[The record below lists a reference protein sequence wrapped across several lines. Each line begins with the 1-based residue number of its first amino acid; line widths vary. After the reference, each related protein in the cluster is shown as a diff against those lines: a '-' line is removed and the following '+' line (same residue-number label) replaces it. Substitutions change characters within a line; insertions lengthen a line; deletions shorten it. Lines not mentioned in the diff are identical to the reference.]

1 MLTVGYEAWE
11 YMDWICYAC
20 SIRVSELQFEAKRD
34 PIIATKLTTLTSI
47 SPERS
52 VIGEDKTDLSY
63 ISAGGSGRIQ
73 ETTRTSFSKATKPSK
88 TPKSVRFVT
97 LGHDEHFYE
106 CTPPVAVD
114 LMSSFEKWKDS
125 LRRRWKRVG
134 RCIQAAGRRIER
146 PVISVLMRL
155 GY

>member
-34 PIIATKLTTLTSI
+34 PISATKLTRLTS
-47 SPERS
+47 ERS
-52 VIGEDKTDLSY
+52 VIGEDKTNLSH
-63 ISAGGSGRIQ
+63 ISAGTSGRIQ
-73 ETTRTSFSKATKPSK
+73 ETTRTSFSKASKPSK

-106 CTPPVAVD
+106 CTPPVAVI
-114 LMSSFEKWKDS
+114 SSFEKWKDS
-125 LRRRWKRVG
+125 VRRRWKRMG
-134 RCIQAAGRRIER
+134 RCIKVAGRRIER